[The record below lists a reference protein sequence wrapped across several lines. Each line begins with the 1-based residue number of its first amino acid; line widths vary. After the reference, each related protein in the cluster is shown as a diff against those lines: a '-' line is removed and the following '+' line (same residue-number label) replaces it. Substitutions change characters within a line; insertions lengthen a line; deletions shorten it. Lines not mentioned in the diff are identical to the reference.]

1 MGGRRNASLPLLPMF
16 KLNSIK
22 SYLFYSYFQEAHFV
36 AIDDRS
42 PIIVTLFAIT
52 DDDGI
57 VATLPY
63 HDIYGKDFTNIS
75 FTQTSLFKAN
85 RFDDRIEAKDTEGVN
100 RKIRFFK
107 LHNMLTDNYKRFLM
121 KEGETF

>member
-36 AIDDRS
+36 AIDNLP
-42 PIIVTLFAIT
+42 PIIVKLFAIT
-52 DDDGI
+52 DDDG
-57 VATLPY
+57 VVVTLPY
-63 HDIYGKDFTNIS
+63 KEKYEKDFKDIS
-75 FTQTSLFKAN
+75 FTQGELFQAS
-85 RFDDRIEAKDTEGVN
+85 RFDDRIEVKDTEGVN
-100 RKIRFFK
+100 RKVRFFN

-121 KEGETF
+121 KEEETF

>member
-1 MGGRRNASLPLLPMF
+1 MF
-16 KLNSIK
+16 KLNNIK

-36 AIDDRS
+36 AIDNLS
-42 PIIVTLFAIT
+42 PIIVSLFAIT
-52 DDDGI
+52 TDDGI

-85 RFDDRIEAKDTEGVN
+85 KFDDRIEAEDTEGVN

-121 KEGETF
+121 KEAKTF